1 VSDTYRVRLER
12 WVLERGDLYVR
23 AASRDDAILAATQL
37 AHADLDPPE
46 DIIHGPWHRDRVV
59 RVRPF
64 LLAEVVTSNGGHQ

>member
-1 VSDTYRVRLER
+1 MSPTYRVRIER

-23 AASRDDAILAATQL
+23 ADSLADAILAATQI

-46 DIIHGPWHRDRVV
+46 DILTGPWHRDRVV

-64 LLAEVVTSNGGHQ
+64 LQAELVPS